1 MYANEDNLLTCI
13 GGLFPPYKYSILS
26 TSGGV
31 EGALTETPGDSWD
44 GDISLKEVKWDTEK
58 QEC

>member
-1 MYANEDNLLTCI
+1 MYANEDI